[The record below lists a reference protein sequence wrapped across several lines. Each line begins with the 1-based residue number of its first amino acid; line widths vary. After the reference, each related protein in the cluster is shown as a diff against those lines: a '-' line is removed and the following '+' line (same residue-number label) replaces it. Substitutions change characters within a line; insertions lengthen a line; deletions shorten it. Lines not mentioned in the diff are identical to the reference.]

1 MTPAEKA
8 LWSALRGRQV
18 GSARFRRQCPLGGY
32 GLDFCCPEH
41 RLAIEVDGSVHDGN
55 EESDAIRTEHIET
68 FGYRVL
74 RVRNEQ
80 VQHDLSAVL
89 SSIEAALIE
98 PTLPLPPAAAG
109 GRGKGSLE
117 G

>member
-1 MTPAEKA
+1 MTPSEKV
-8 LWSALRGRQV
+8 LWTALRGRQV
-18 GSARFRRQCPLGGY
+18 GAAHFRRQCPLGGY
-32 GLDFCCPEH
+32 VLDFCCPVH

-55 EESDAIRTEHIET
+55 EDADAIRTEHIES
-68 FGYRVL
+68 FGYRVI

-80 VQHDLSAVL
+80 VQSDLTAVL
-89 SSIEAALIE
+89 TSIETALAE

-109 GRGKGSLE
+109 VRGLG